1 MTIRERIAE
10 LTKDCRT
17 QVDLDALVTRGLFQT
32 LKTEFPNASAS
43 ELMYEWNSRKMQIRI
58 MV

>member
-10 LTKDCRT
+10 LTQDAKT
-17 QVDLDALVTRGLFQT
+17 QVDLDALVTRGLFKT
-32 LKTEFPNASAS
+32 LQTEFPTASAS
-43 ELMYEWNSRKMQIRI
+43 ELMYEWDSKKMQIRR